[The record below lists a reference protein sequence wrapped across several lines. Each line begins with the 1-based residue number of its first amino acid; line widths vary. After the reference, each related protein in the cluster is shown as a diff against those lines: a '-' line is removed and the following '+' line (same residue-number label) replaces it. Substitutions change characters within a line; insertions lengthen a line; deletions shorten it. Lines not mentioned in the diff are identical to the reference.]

1 MFKPFL
7 GLSIMGEEQMEE
19 TGRLGSLSSWTPT
32 PERGIILSSGNGGD
46 MKESRII
53 RIFPVRKKE
62 KVTGFSIPL
71 KGTGV
76 PAIIFL
82 SLFLVFAAPERSLTA
97 DVDFLAKMGVTR
109 VENSVDAPDFT
120 LPDLQGEKRSLEEFR
135 GKFVMLN
142 FWATW

>member
-1 MFKPFL
+1 
-7 GLSIMGEEQMEE
+7 MGEEQMEE

-71 KGTGV
+71 KGV
-76 PAIIFL
+76 HAIIFL

-120 LPDLQGEKRSLEEFR
+120 LPDLQGEQRSLEEFK

>member
-1 MFKPFL
+1 
-7 GLSIMGEEQMEE
+7 
-19 TGRLGSLSSWTPT
+19 
-32 PERGIILSSGNGGD
+32 
-46 MKESRII
+46 MKVSRIL

-76 PAIIFL
+76 PAIVFL
-82 SLFLVFAAPERSLTA
+82 SLFLVLAAPERPLTA

-109 VENSVDAPDFT
+109 VAKGVDAPDFT
-120 LPDLQGEKRSLEEFR
+120 LPDLQGKNRSLEEFR
-135 GKFVMLN
+135 GKLVMLN